1 MLTTIGRIAFGTGAL
16 GAAAVVLAAPTLEA
30 PATAKVGSDVTFTVS
45 GASNPRDFVTIVPKA
60 QKEGS
65 YLAYVYVEKGGA
77 LKLRMPATAGE
88 YELRLLGAAS
98 PYPTVLKRA
107 IKLEAASASVSFPAQ
122 VAGGASF
129 QVTWTGPKN
138 ERDYIAIGTAR
149 EKYTTYKYVSEGSPV
164 TFQAPD
170 AAGTYQI
177 RYILAEG
184 DTVIA
189 EKPLTVGS
197 VSASVSAPA
206 STGLGANF
214 KIQWTGPNNPR
225 DFITVVK
232 AGAPDKHYDA
242 YAYTSAGNPVE
253 LRAPEQAGDY
263 EIRYLTGQ
271 SYATLATTKISV
283 TAANATVK
291 GPTTAVAGSPF
302 AVAWTGPNNQHDFI
316 NIVPKGA
323 REGESGGWAYTSKG
337 SPAQMQAPLNP
348 GEYELRYSLG
358 QSYATLARASIQI
371 TPGKEEPGLVLVTP
385 PAAASTDNAV
395 EIVFDASGSML
406 QKIGTKRRIEIARE
420 TLTRLTSQVIPA
432 GTPFAMRVFG
442 REVNS
447 CQTDLFIPVGPLNA
461 ATVGAQIAK
470 LDAKNGAKTPI
481 GASLAKAAEDLASV
495 KGERLVVL
503 LTDGEETCN
512 GDPAAEIEKLQ
523 KSGAGVRVSIVGF
536 AIDEPNLA
544 VTFRQWAKAGNG
556 AFFQANDAAGLSS
569 ALAQAMRPGFE
580 VVDAKG
586 QVVAEGVAGGDG
598 VKVLPGS
605 YTVRLKGRQGITPKP
620 VTVKQ
625 KETATVGF

>member
-1 MLTTIGRIAFGTGAL
+1 MLGKTLQRFAVGTMAL
-16 GAAAVVLAAPTLEA
+16 AASVALAAPALEA
-30 PATAKVGSDVTFTVS
+30 PAAAKVGSELTFTVS
-45 GASNPRDFVTIVPKA
+45 GTSNPRDFVTIVPKT
-60 QKEGS
+60 QQEGS
-65 YLAYVYVEKGGA
+65 YLGYVYVEKGGS
-77 LKLRMPATAGE
+77 LKLAMPAVAGD
-88 YELRLLGAAS
+88 YELRLLSANS
-98 PYPTVLKRA
+98 PYPTLVKRA
-107 IKLEAASASVSFPAQ
+107 IKLEAVSATLSFPAQ
-122 VAGGASF
+122 VASGAQF

-138 ERDYIAIGTAR
+138 ARDYVAIGTAQQ
-149 EKYTTYKYVSEGSPV
+149 KYTTYKYVSEGNPV
-164 TFQAPD
+164 TLQAPD

-177 RYILAEG
+177 RYILAMN

-189 EKPLTVGS
+189 EQPLTVGA
-197 VSASVSAPA
+197 VSASVTVPTSV
-206 STGLGANF
+206 GVGANF

-232 AGAPDKHYDA
+232 AGTPEKQYNA
-242 YAYTSAGNPVE
+242 YAYTSAGNPAE

-271 SYATLATTKISV
+271 SYATLATAKIAV

-291 GPTTAVAGSPF
+291 GPATAVAGSAF
-302 AVAWTGPNNQHDFI
+302 AVTWTGPNNQRDFI
-316 NIVPKGA
+316 NLVPKGA
-323 REGESGGWAYTSKG
+323 REGDSGSWAYTTNG

-358 QSYATLARASIQI
+358 QSYATLARTSIQI
-371 TPGKEEPGLVLVTP
+371 TPGKEEPGFVVVTP
-385 PAAASTDNAV
+385 PTVASTDNAI

-406 QKIGTKRRIEIARE
+406 QKLGTKRRIEIARE

-447 CQTDLFIPVGPLNA
+447 CQTDLFIPVSPLNA
-461 ATVGAQIAK
+461 ATVAGQIAK

-481 GASLAKAAEDLASV
+481 GASLAKAAEDLRSV
-495 KGERLVVL
+495 KGEKLIVL
-503 LTDGEETCN
+503 LTDGEETCD

-523 KSGAGVRVSIVGF
+523 KSGLGLRVSIVGF

-556 AFFQANDAAGLSS
+556 AFFEANDAAGLSN

-580 VVDAKG
+580 VLDAKG
-586 QVVAEGVAGGDG
+586 QVVAEGVTGPDK
-598 VKVLPGS
+598 VKVLPGT
-605 YTVRLKGRQGITPKP
+605 YTVRLKGQKSAAKP

>member
-1 MLTTIGRIAFGTGAL
+1 MLTTRTLLRFVFGTVAL
-16 GAAAVVLAAPTLEA
+16 SAALAQAAPTLQG
-30 PATAKVGSDVTFTVS
+30 PATAKVGSEITFSVA
-45 GASNPRDFVTIVPKA
+45 GVDNPRDFVTIVPKS

-65 YLAYVYVEKGGA
+65 YLGYVYVEKGGT
-77 LKLRMPATAGE
+77 LKLVVPAVAGD
-88 YELRLLGAAS
+88 YELRLLSANS
-98 PYPTVLKRA
+98 PYPTLVKSA
-107 IKLEAASASVSFPAQ
+107 IKLEAVSATLDFPAQ

-129 QVTWTGPKN
+129 QVKWTGPKN
-138 ERDYIAIGTAR
+138 ARDFVGIGTADQ
-149 EKYTTYKYVSEGSPV
+149 KYGAYHYVSEGSTL

-170 AAGTYQI
+170 APGTYQV
-177 RYILAEG
+177 RYFLAV
-184 DTVIA
+184 DNTVIA

-206 STGLGANF
+206 SIGVGANF
-214 KIQWTGPNNPR
+214 KIQWQGPNNPR

-232 AGAPDKHYDA
+232 AGTPEKQYAA

-263 EIRYLTGQ
+263 EVRYLTGQ
-271 SYATLATTKISV
+271 SYATLASAKISV
-283 TAANATVK
+283 SGANATVK
-291 GPTTAVAGSPF
+291 GPATAVAGSTFP
-302 AVAWTGPNNQHDFI
+302 VTWTGPNNQRDFI
-316 NIVPKGA
+316 NLVPKGA
-323 REGESGGWAYTSKG
+323 REGDSGSWAYTSKG

-358 QSYATLARASIQI
+358 QSYTTLARTSIQI
-371 TPGKEEPGLVLVTP
+371 TPGKEEPGFVLVTP
-385 PAAASTDNAV
+385 PATANTDNAI

-406 QKIGTKRRIEIARE
+406 QKIGNKRRIEIARE
-420 TLTRLTSQVIPA
+420 TLTNLTSKVIPA

-447 CQTDLFIPVGPLNA
+447 CQTDLFIPVSPLNA
-461 ATVGAQIAK
+461 ASVAGQIAK

-481 GASLAKAAEDLASV
+481 GASLAKAASDLASV
-495 KGERLVVL
+495 KGERLIVL
-503 LTDGEETCN
+503 LTDGEETCD

-523 KSGAGVRVSIVGF
+523 KSGLGVRVSIVGF

-556 AFFQANDAAGLSS
+556 AFFQANDAAGLSA

-580 VVDAKG
+580 VVDAKN
-586 QVVAEGVAGGDG
+586 QVIAEGVAGADT
-598 VKVLPGS
+598 VKVMPGS
-605 YTVRLKGRQGITPKP
+605 YTVRLKGQKGASKP

-625 KETATVGF
+625 KETSAVAF